1 MLAPGSRIGPFEVLA
16 PLGAGGMGEV
26 YRARDLTLRR
36 EVALKTLP
44 EAVAREPNRLARL
57 RREARILASLSHPG
71 IATLHGLEESGDG
84 VPVLVMELVRGE
96 TLADRLHRGPL
107 PLKDV
112 LAIGHQIAEAL
123 AAAHQKGVLHRDLKP
138 ANISLTPEGRI
149 KLLDFGL
156 ARALEEDEIDLRSQ
170 LSTAT
175 SPASDGGRV
184 IGTAPYMSPE
194 QARGQEVD
202 RRSDIWSFGCVLYE
216 LLTGRR
222 SFPGATFAETAVA
235 VLEREPDWGA
245 LPETTPVALRRL
257 VQQCLKKDRDE
268 RLRDA
273 ADAGLGLREMTSEL
287 SSGNQSRATTNAI
300 LAGDQRLRIKKLAS
314 GLALGL
320 VLGVLGFLAVRG
332 SRARIQEVPDA
343 SPIRSLAV
351 LPLDNLS
358 ADPEQEFFADGMTD
372 ALITELSKLGALRVI
387 SRTSTISY
395 KKGDKPLPQVAQEL
409 GVDAIVEGSV
419 LRSGERVRI
428 TAQLVRGATD
438 EHVWA
443 EEYERDIRDV
453 LSLQREVA
461 RAIARQIQ
469 VKLTPDE
476 QARLAEAAPV
486 DLEANELYLKGVYY
500 YNEATGTLKPPEVRK
515 LLEQS
520 VDSLQASIQRAPD
533 YAASHAALAR
543 SYVLLANRVGT
554 HLLLDARAAA
564 RRALEIDPD
573 QADAHVV
580 TGFTALQLDWDW
592 AGAERHYQRA
602 IELSPNLAEAH
613 RGYANLLS
621 QLGRSDAAI
630 AEIERAQQLDPL
642 RLLIRAETGQ
652 IYASAG
658 QHDRAIAIYRAL
670 RAKDPQNFAMP
681 WALGGAL
688 IGKGSYEEGLAEY
701 RSAVKAHEGNP
712 APLAALAFAYA
723 RSGQKDEA
731 RKILAGLRE
740 RGEDH
745 GSVLIR
751 FAGAHVAL
759 GETDEA
765 MACLERAYRERE
777 SMVLNIPT
785 SPFLKPLQSDPR
797 YQDLVR
803 KIGWPGAAKR

>member
-112 LAIGHQIAEAL
+112 LAIGQQIAEAL

-156 ARALEEDEIDLRSQ
+156 ARALEEDEADQHSQ

-175 SPASDGGRV
+175 SPASDADRV
-184 IGTAPYMSPE
+184 LGTAPYMSPE
-194 QARGQEVD
+194 QARGQDVD
-202 RRSDIWSFGCVLYE
+202 RRTDIWSFGCVLYE
-216 LLTGRR
+216 LLTAKR
-222 SFPGATFAETAVA
+222 SFPGATFAETAAA

-273 ADAGLGLREMTSEL
+273 ADAGLGLREMTSEF
-287 SSGNQSRATTNAI
+287 SSGNRSGTTSSI
-300 LAGDQRLRIKKLAS
+300 LASDRASQIKRLGLGLGL
-314 GLALGL
+314 GLALGAL
-320 VLGVLGFLAVRG
+320 GLLAVLGHRESSKQGRN
-332 SRARIQEVPDA
+332 PP
-343 SPIRSLAV
+343 PIRSLAV

-358 ADPEQEFFADGMTD
+358 ADSEQEFFADGMTD
-372 ALITELSKLGALRVI
+372 ALITELAKLGALRVI
-387 SRTSTISY
+387 SRTSTMSY
-395 KKGDKPLPQVAQEL
+395 KKAPKSLPQVALEL
-409 GVDAIVEGSV
+409 GVDAVVEGSV

-428 TAQLVRGATD
+428 TAQLVRGPTE

-443 EEYERDIRDV
+443 EAYERDIRDV
-453 LSLQREVA
+453 LVLQREVA
-461 RAIARQIQ
+461 RAIARAIQ
-469 VKLTPDE
+469 LKLTPDE

-486 DLEANELYLKGVYY
+486 DPGANELYLKGLYY
-500 YNEATGTLKPPEVRK
+500 YNSATGTLKPPEVK
-515 LLEQS
+515 SLLGKS
-520 VDSLQASIQRAPD
+520 IDSFQAAIGRAPD
-533 YAASHAALAR
+533 YAPSHAALAR
-543 SYVLLANRVGT
+543 SYDLLAWRVGT

-564 RRALEIDPD
+564 RRALEIDPG

-580 TGFTALQLDWDW
+580 MGSAVLQLDWNW
-592 AGAERHYQRA
+592 AGAEGHYKRA

-621 QLGRSDAAI
+621 LLGRSDEAI

-642 RLLIRAETGQ
+642 RLLIRAEAGQ
-652 IYASAG
+652 IYGSAG
-658 QHDRAIAIYRAL
+658 QFDRAIATYRAL
-670 RAKDPQNFAMP
+670 RAKDPENFGMP

-740 RGEDH
+740 RGEDR

-759 GETDEA
+759 GESDEA
-765 MACLERAYRERE
+765 MACLERLYRERDPA
-777 SMVLNIPT
+777 VLNIPT
-785 SPFLKPLQSDPR
+785 LPGLKALRSDPR

-803 KIGWPGAAKR
+803 RIGWPGAPKQ